1 MLGVS
6 PGQPGFAEIS
16 VAPDLA
22 GLDHAEGVVPTA
34 RGDVEVRLER
44 DGDGFVAQVRTPAG
58 VPTQLRAAPGLK
70 AAGATKATGV
80 GAWEARF
87 IRAG

>member
-1 MLGVS
+1 M
-6 PGQPGFAEIS
+6 
-16 VAPDLA
+16 
-22 GLDHAEGVVPTA
+22 VPTA

-70 AAGATKATGV
+70 AAGAAKATGV